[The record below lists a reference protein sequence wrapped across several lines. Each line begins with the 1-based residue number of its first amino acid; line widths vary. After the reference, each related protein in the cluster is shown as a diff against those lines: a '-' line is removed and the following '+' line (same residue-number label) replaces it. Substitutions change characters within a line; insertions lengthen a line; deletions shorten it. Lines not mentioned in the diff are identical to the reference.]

1 MSGGIAQLVAVGAQ
15 DAHLVGQPEVSF
27 FRSNYKR
34 HTNFAQTVERQVI
47 QGNPSAGG
55 MSTVRFERKGDM
67 VGYVYIAPN
76 KAGKAH
82 KLTPAEWV
90 NAISK
95 VELLI
100 GGQVIDEQ
108 TSQFS
113 QFMVPTILAQNLT
126 KSTSG
131 FAEVQS
137 KFYPLRFSFCENAQ
151 TAIPL
156 IALQYHDVE
165 LRITW
170 GSDLDAATYE
180 VYSQFIHLD
189 TDERTTLSSTPQNM
203 LITQTQKAVASASR
217 TQELNF
223 NHPIKCLVASSVT
236 LTKTL
241 PAAMTANSSGGN
253 TASSGDSSVNAY
265 KAFDGSDSTNYVS
278 PVAYSSSSPYG
289 YTGSNSLG
297 GVNGEWVKIQLASAI
312 TPTSVFVKARPS
324 GTNFAVPPNSWR
336 IMGSN
341 DGTNWTQLHAST
353 TLVDSSS
360 GTTESFTNTTS
371 YTYLGFVVTNLS
383 FVGPNDPTWTLSHLS
398 FTGDTRDGLAIA
410 DDTNKMKLQIN
421 GTDVTDFKYV
431 DPNYTAVTS
440 YYHTASSKDAGASG
454 ENDKFFL
461 YPFCLDTSKVQPTG
475 SLNFSRLDSARLVND
490 TANSSDDIYA
500 VNYNILRIENGMGG
514 LMYSN

>member
-47 QGNPSAGG
+47 QGNPSAGS

-67 VGYVYIAPN
+67 VGYVYIAPT
-76 KAGKAH
+76 KSGIAH
-82 KLTPAEWV
+82 KLTSAQWV
-90 NAISK
+90 AAISK

-108 TSQFS
+108 TSTFS
-113 QFMVPTILAQNLT
+113 QYMAPTVLAQNLT

-131 FAEVQS
+131 FAEKES

-151 TAIPL
+151 SAIPL

-170 GSDLDAATYE
+170 GTNLSMATYE

-189 TDERTTLSSTPQNM
+189 TDERTALSSTPQNM
-203 LITQTQKAVASASR
+203 LITQTQKAIASVSKI
-217 TQELNF
+217 QELNF
-223 NHPIKCLVASSVT
+223 NHPMKYLVAA
-236 LTKTL
+236 K
-241 PAAMTANSSGGN
+241 PA
-253 TASSGDSSVNAY
+253 
-265 KAFDGSDSTNYVS
+265 
-278 PVAYSSSSPYG
+278 
-289 YTGSNSLG
+289 
-297 GVNGEWVKIQLASAI
+297 
-312 TPTSVFVKARPS
+312 
-324 GTNFAVPPNSWR
+324 
-336 IMGSN
+336 
-341 DGTNWTQLHAST
+341 
-353 TLVDSSS
+353 
-360 GTTESFTNTTS
+360 
-371 YTYLGFVVTNLS
+371 
-383 FVGPNDPTWTLSHLS
+383 
-398 FTGDTRDGLAIA
+398 GLAIA
-410 DDTNKMKLQIN
+410 ADANKMKLQIN

-440 YYHTASSKDAGASG
+440 YYHTTSSKDAAASG

-500 VNYNILRIENGMGG
+500 VNYNVLRIENGMGG

>member
-47 QGNPSAGG
+47 QGNPSTGG

-76 KAGKAH
+76 DGTKAVNFS
-82 KLTPAEWV
+82 PADWV

-108 TSQFS
+108 TSTFS
-113 QFMVPTILAQNLT
+113 QYMAPTVLAQNLT

-131 FAEVQS
+131 FAVATES

-170 GSDLDAATYE
+170 GSDLYEATYE

-189 TDERTTLSSTPQNM
+189 TDERTALSSTAQNM
-203 LITQTQKAVASASR
+203 LITQTQKAIASASK

-223 NHPIKCLVASSVT
+223 NHPIKCLVA
-236 LTKTL
+236 
-241 PAAMTANSSGGN
+241 AAA
-253 TASSGDSSVNAY
+253 D
-265 KAFDGSDSTNYVS
+265 
-278 PVAYSSSSPYG
+278 
-289 YTGSNSLG
+289 
-297 GVNGEWVKIQLASAI
+297 
-312 TPTSVFVKARPS
+312 
-324 GTNFAVPPNSWR
+324 
-336 IMGSN
+336 
-341 DGTNWTQLHAST
+341 AST
-353 TLVDSSS
+353 
-360 GTTESFTNTTS
+360 
-371 YTYLGFVVTNLS
+371 
-383 FVGPNDPTWTLSHLS
+383 
-398 FTGDTRDGLAIA
+398 LAIA
-410 DDTNKMKLQIN
+410 ADANKMKLQIN

-440 YYHTASSKDAGASG
+440 YYHTTSSKDAGASG